1 MVQILPRLGADICPI
16 CPTVSVS
23 SATEIALL
31 IGISQS
37 FLRKEQAILWNS
49 LRQPDKSDK
58 SARSATS
65 ARKNAGRRA
74 HSCAALSASTLGAG
88 VVLAVCV
95 ILAVCITCKR
105 RRRIRLALRESAAGA
120 WEHTL
125 GIKFSIFFRINTVK
139 ACCRGDVHRG

>member
-1 MVQILPRLGADICPI
+1 MVQILQAWGRRIFPICPI
-16 CPTVSVS
+16 CRCLLP
-23 SATEIALL
+23 TEIALL

-49 LRQPDKSDK
+49 LRQPDK